1 MSRISVPVCSG
12 VKNAK
17 MYVAVYDYQRLA
29 CRCKEVIALEDLA
42 LQEDLQHTQED
53 FEMHVIPLVKQ
64 HPRILKA
71 DVFTLDNFRRAAS
84 WVASR
89 AFGVDSHHGA
99 ILLAIKTA
107 WHTVLAMIGFS
118 CTKDYFQHMILTLA
132 RNAVSAD
139 CLLDLALTRLQPAPL
154 MYCPA
159 SLLLKAFHHQ
169 VMMR

>member
-1 MSRISVPVCSG
+1 MLWYTHTGIYAAQDPQYDHIPVSRISVPVCSG

-17 MYVAVYDYQRLA
+17 IYVAVYDYQRLA

-107 WHTVLAMIGFS
+107 WYTVLAIIGLS
-118 CTKDYFQHMILTLA
+118 CTKD
-132 RNAVSAD
+132 
-139 CLLDLALTRLQPAPL
+139 
-154 MYCPA
+154 
-159 SLLLKAFHHQ
+159 
-169 VMMR
+169 